1 MLFCLIKRQKHM
13 LNPSNMNFEDL
24 SFENAISASQFETI
38 KNIEQLLIGNN
49 SPSSE
54 GTSASFIDSS
64 TVEPPTFES
73 FIECGEIMQS
83 NHASNVFLLFLFN
96 FPLQMIQITL
106 DVL

>member
-1 MLFCLIKRQKHM
+1 M

-54 GTSASFIDSS
+54 GTSASFI
-64 TVEPPTFES
+64 V
-73 FIECGEIMQS
+73 MK
-83 NHASNVFLLFLFN
+83 VVLLDILKSKH
-96 FPLQMIQITL
+96 LKTL
-106 DVL
+106 NAMLVRIFK